1 MPNPKKTIEVSTHLN
16 NCAFHTLIPYLM
28 AFVNPT
34 QKKETDYHFAEVKPT
49 TNNINVFKKTKGYGY
64 FLESFADYYQCAN
77 VKEVEKDL
85 IWLCQSHSH
94 PLDLQVLL
102 GPVLRMTLE
111 KVLLNHSNHAK
122 MIKESFWNLLQ
133 DCNRRFNSEVPR
145 QFQQNGQFVIEWL
158 DNLRLDSNHEFDEL
172 FIPNKDIIA
181 TYLMSSETTDKSRFI
196 NQYGDKAFKQY
207 VSYQCDV
214 NQCAFVSVQQLEMLC
229 HSFHFNYSV
238 SGYQKPQKS
247 AQLAFKPL
255 LTVALSNKTQAHWEI
270 IASHA
275 SQWDFKKD
283 TAPLSKFR
291 YFYDQLQSL
300 MSTKI
305 PISHIRLLQNTFRE
319 EIKEC
324 LLTRKAFEQKIYT
337 VLPVNDWSHNSGLEP
352 FVNIL
357 VQSIMQNQS
366 TNTQKTK
373 RSNIQSTQGFHD
385 FLEHF
390 RGRYKLDSDLSHQQI
405 SEKLRWL
412 LTIYPHPKE
421 HLMIIG
427 PVLRSILN
435 QTEIVPSALTVLE
448 VVRLGHSFQLD
459 LDIYS
464 QHENDARISVFHK
477 IFSHK
482 TDVDSFGL
490 IELSYDNKCF
500 YQISKDEIEGY
511 KEKAIKQGSINH
523 AFAQAE
529 NLDIPLRSRLKALQ
543 EQLTEVCR
551 TGFPYINSAR
561 GSSAKVQRTQSLNAT
576 SSTILNDI
584 ISSIQKDDADSLLG
598 LIKAKKISV
607 NQVISNQAHTLN
619 ATVAGNARGWTLLHY
634 AVYFGAKECVA
645 ELISLK
651 GNWKKKAQWEVTDS
665 RYKAQLPRKK
675 YNISS
680 LDLAACLNQRDILS
694 FILNQTR
701 SNIEKPLV
709 QTAYGYA
716 CDFHSA
722 SALYAFLGF
731 PFVKH
736 SEKAIEAAITQGD
749 LFLLNALLE
758 RGANIPKQ
766 YQQAEKILLHSY
778 ELIKNNHS
786 QEQTA
791 ASNALYN
798 FLSLTQHAKVISNP
812 KQLNVAFKLTS
823 KSSQVIE
830 QAVKCGASEW
840 VHSIVLFQNEFAYLY
855 KLGEL
860 QQKSIHTYF
869 GMIVEPIAK
878 LACAAIKQN
887 NTALLNH
894 CFTTRV
900 EFLVYPGKYN
910 PMHCALKS
918 AQYEQLRK
926 HYHAFNLQARS
937 PIRLVDNFKKCENA
951 ALDEYDRTVRF
962 RIDRQEIKKKI
973 ENQIQKA
980 RWYELP
986 KLYIERT
993 GFALKQGKIAIADS
1007 LHLKAKHNSHVFN
1020 NPIFKYGS
1028 PVLQLL
1034 PTVGTLAT
1042 AGPIRFCL
1050 DVSKVIAYR
1059 NLSYAI
1065 NRLSSYCGNYV
1076 QYAESFANH
1085 AIGLA
1090 IMPQYYI
1097 ASTLVSNAIYYG
1109 CMYSGLDRFE
1119 SLEALAQLCGNQIC
1133 YRYTNGNSSE
1143 ILFDERYF
1151 MRLNRNLSEVIG
1163 EKATSWVAPAVYHL
1177 EYTNQQLN
1185 RMIASPGEMLKPYFS
1200 ASTLPS
1206 LAEYLDGFHMSL
1218 DELPF
1223 AESVKTTAEA
1233 LQSVQSYVS
1242 DFYKKRQLLEEQLF
1256 NYIEESALDQFGDST
1271 FKAER
1276 LHAIQS
1282 FRTNCISVATQEL
1295 VDDIETT
1302 SKNLAEAKETL
1313 KHANEQLTAY
1323 QKKPSSDQNAQN
1335 LASLKA
1341 TVTDAQDVVSNLQNE
1356 VDVSK
1361 NRLTEKQGILKE
1373 AKEKEEALFKQTEGY
1388 RYYEEWQSKVFEAK
1402 HGEFD
1407 NNLSGA
1413 QKDALKQAEQEAFSK
1428 SRYYNSDIINQAAE
1442 LWKESIHAFFEAHKN
1457 NFLDT
1462 TNIPNTINNIINNAF
1477 NLYLGQPNDRNN
1489 IAQFCADEIIRYKYP
1504 FYPEVGNA
1512 AVIEAERQRYFQK
1525 ITNDTIDGYNKHQD
1539 RVERR
1544 LYNYIIAK
1552 ITDTDVKKV
1561 HKYHRWEYLV
1571 KGPTNEILGKTIGW
1585 VPFPDFTGN
1594 GTPPKG
1600 TGAVGLQFNANRNS
1614 ANLKLTVN
1622 NQPVFTFYDSGK
1634 STGYSLVLPSQKEVS
1649 NRIQNKPVVLS
1660 STNTSVEAA
1669 APQSEAFISDENTSG
1684 FSLENPYIQAIIEE
1698 QRDILFG
1705 LSKQQDSESKN
1716 ADCQKEVVE
1725 PENQTIPQ
1733 KQAETN
1739 VAFLMQLQYGFRYLK
1754 GDRSTE
1760 ILEWQKNN
1768 RKNSP
1773 KKVAFYEGAQNATET
1788 ARHIRLGIFDAAKEF
1803 AGAIYELLNTT
1814 GDYIESVVPMEN
1826 TSLMD
1831 KVKGYQIGL
1840 PLAAA
1845 KAVQVL
1851 GIFIGEEAARKI
1863 MNEEL
1868 ATTKYIRDSINQ
1880 FVTNFDKM
1888 DENERV
1894 REVSRLISSFAM
1906 PGVFAKG
1913 ISASVR
1919 VGEHVVKGMGQVVEQ
1934 VSIHTYHLR
1943 PSTIAQRQK
1952 LAAQAGVS
1960 PSILS
1965 QFDTILA
1972 KGAEP
1977 RYSFR
1982 ESTLH
1987 QSKSQSYTP
1996 GHKAQT
2002 QLNHPNINAQW
2013 FDTVSA
2019 YFTPIEK
2026 LTIPE
2031 DKALSFMGGKYS
2043 SYILKEDSLFW
2054 RAGDSDEWLGQFFS
2068 KMKPVSEIQARID
2081 RAIMPI
2087 WPKGGTSI
2095 LEKAY
2100 CVKIPKGAAIHVGLT
2115 APQGGM
2121 FLGGTQ
2127 QIYIEA
2133 PWTIKGAALVNEKYL
2148 NEGMV
2153 WNQKARK
2160 AKK

>member
-1 MPNPKKTIEVSTHLN
+1 
-16 NCAFHTLIPYLM
+16 
-28 AFVNPT
+28 
-34 QKKETDYHFAEVKPT
+34 
-49 TNNINVFKKTKGYGY
+49 
-64 FLESFADYYQCAN
+64 
-77 VKEVEKDL
+77 
-85 IWLCQSHSH
+85 
-94 PLDLQVLL
+94 
-102 GPVLRMTLE
+102 MTLE

-133 DCNRRFNSEVPR
+133 DCKHRFNNEVPKHL
-145 QFQQNGQFVIEWL
+145 QSNGQFVREWL
-158 DNLRLDSNHEFDEL
+158 ANLRLDSNHEFDEL
-172 FIPNKDIIA
+172 FIPNKDII
-181 TYLMSSETTDKSRFI
+181 TIYLTSLRTANKSSFI
-196 NQYGDKAFKQY
+196 RQYGDKAFKQY

-238 SGYQKPQKS
+238 LGYQKPQKS

-255 LTVALSNKTQAHWEI
+255 LTVVLSNKTQAHWEI
-270 IASHA
+270 MVSHA

-283 TAPLSKFR
+283 TAPSAKLR
-291 YFYDQLQSL
+291 YFYVQLQSL

-357 VQSIMQNQS
+357 VQSIMQNQAANAK
-366 TNTQKTK
+366 NTKCL
-373 RSNIQSTQGFHD
+373 NIQSTQGFHD

-390 RGRYKLDSDLSHQQI
+390 RGRYKLDSDLNHQQI

-459 LDIYS
+459 LDIYG

-482 TDVDSFGL
+482 VGVNGFGL

-511 KEKAIKQGSINH
+511 KEKAIKQGSISH
-523 AFAQAE
+523 TFAQAE
-529 NLDIPLRSRLKALQ
+529 NLEIPLRTRLKSLQ
-543 EQLTEVCR
+543 EKLVDVCR
-551 TGFPYINSAR
+551 TGFPYVDSAR
-561 GSSAKVQRTQSLNAT
+561 GTNPKIQRTQSLNTT
-576 SSTILNDI
+576 SSIVLNNI
-584 ISSIQKDDADSLLG
+584 ISFIQKDDAESLLQT
-598 LIKAKKISV
+598 IKNKKISA
-607 NQVISNQAHTLN
+607 NQIISNKVHALN
-619 ATVAGNARGWTLLHY
+619 ATVSGNVRGWTLLHY
-634 AVYFGAKECVA
+634 VVYFGAKKCVT
-645 ELISLK
+645 ELISL
-651 GNWKKKAQWEVTDS
+651 NADWKKKAQWEVTDS
-665 RYKAQLPRKK
+665 RYKHLLPKRK

-694 FILNQTR
+694 FILGQTKPDT
-701 SNIEKPLV
+701 EKLFI
-709 QTAYGYA
+709 QAAYEHA
-716 CDFHSA
+716 CAFHSA

-731 PFVKH
+731 SFVKH
-736 SEKAIEAAITQGD
+736 SEKAVEAAITQGD
-749 LFLLNALLE
+749 LFLLNALLK
-758 RGANIPKQ
+758 RRANISKQ
-766 YQQAEKILLHSY
+766 YQKAEKILLSSHN
-778 ELIKNNHS
+778 LIKNNCNR
-786 QEQTA
+786 EQVA
-791 ASNALYN
+791 VSNALYN
-798 FLSLTQHAKVISNP
+798 FLSLTQHAKVVSNP
-812 KQLNVAFKLTS
+812 KQLKAAFELTS

-830 QAVKCGASEW
+830 QAVKGSASEW
-840 VHSIVLFQNEFAYLY
+840 VHSIVLFQNEFSYLY
-855 KLGEL
+855 KLGEA
-860 QQKSIHTYF
+860 QQKSIHAHF

-878 LACAAIKQN
+878 LACTAISQN

-900 EFLVYPGKYN
+900 EFLVYPGQYN
-910 PMHCALKS
+910 PMHCALKKG
-918 AQYEQLRK
+918 QYERLRR
-926 HYHAFNLQARS
+926 HYFSLNLQARS
-937 PIRLVDNFKKCENA
+937 SVQLTNNFKKYENA

-973 ENQIQKA
+973 GDRIQKA

-986 KLYIERT
+986 KLYIERA
-993 GFALKQGKIAIADS
+993 GFALKQGQIAIADS

-1076 QYAESFANH
+1076 QYAESFVNH

-1097 ASTLVSNAIYYG
+1097 ASTLVSNAVYYG

-1119 SLEALAQLCGNQIC
+1119 SLEALAQLCGDQIC

-1163 EKATSWVAPAVYHL
+1163 ENATSWIAPAVYHL
-1177 EYTNQQLN
+1177 EYANQQLN

-1206 LAEYLDGFHMSL
+1206 LTEYLDGFQMSL

-1223 AESVKTTAEA
+1223 AESVKTTTEVLKSA
-1233 LQSVQSYVS
+1233 QNYVS
-1242 DFYKKRQLLEEQLF
+1242 EFYKKRQLLEEQLF
-1256 NYIEESALDQFGDST
+1256 NYIEESTLDQFGEST

-1276 LHAIQS
+1276 LHAIQL
-1282 FRTNCISVATQEL
+1282 FRTNCMSMETQEL
-1295 VDDIETT
+1295 VDSIETT
-1302 SKNLAEAKETL
+1302 SKNLVE
-1313 KHANEQLTAY
+1313 ANEKLKYANEELIAY
-1323 QKKPSSDQNAQN
+1323 QKKPSSDKNDQN
-1335 LASLKA
+1335 LVSLKTA
-1341 TVTDAQDVVSNLQNE
+1341 VTDAQDMVSNLQNE

-1361 NRLTEKQGILKE
+1361 NKLTEQQGILKE

-1388 RYYEEWQSKVFEAK
+1388 RYYEDWQSKVFEAK

-1428 SRYYNSDIINQAAE
+1428 SRYYNSDTINQAAE

-1512 AVIEAERQRYFQK
+1512 VVIEAERQMYFQK
-1525 ITNDTIDGYNKHQD
+1525 ITNDTIDGYNKNQD

-1544 LYNYIIAK
+1544 LYNYIVAK
-1552 ITDTDVKKV
+1552 ITNTDVKKV
-1561 HKYHRWEYLV
+1561 HKYHRWEYFV
-1571 KGPTNEILGKTIGW
+1571 KGPSNEILGKTIGW

-1600 TGAVGLQFNANRNS
+1600 AGAVGLQFNANRNS

-1649 NRIQNKPVVLS
+1649 KRIQQNPVVLS
-1660 STNTSVEAA
+1660 SPNTNIEAA
-1669 APQSEAFISDENTSG
+1669 APQSEAFASDENTYG
-1684 FSLENPYIQAIIEE
+1684 FSLENPYIQAIIDE
-1698 QRDILFG
+1698 QRDVLFG
-1705 LSKQQDSESKN
+1705 LSKKQQEPESKN
-1716 ADCQKEVVE
+1716 ADCQKEAVE

-1768 RKNSP
+1768 RKHSP
-1773 KKVAFYEGAQNATET
+1773 NKVAFYEGVQSATET

-1803 AGAIYELLNTT
+1803 AGAIYELLSTT

-1826 TSLMD
+1826 TSVTA

-1851 GIFIGEEAARKI
+1851 GIFIGEEAARKT

-1888 DENERV
+1888 DEHEKV

-1919 VGEHVVKGMGQVVEQ
+1919 VGEHVIKGVGQVIEQ
-1934 VSIHTYHLR
+1934 ASIRTYHLR
-1943 PSTIAQRQK
+1943 PSTIVQRQK
-1952 LAAQAGVS
+1952 LAVQAGVS

-1965 QFDTILA
+1965 QFDTMLA
-1972 KGAEP
+1972 KGTEP

-1987 QSKSQSYTP
+1987 QSKPQSYTP

-2019 YFTPIEK
+2019 YVTPVEK
-2026 LTIPE
+2026 LTIPKE
-2031 DKALSFMGGKYS
+2031 KALSFMGGKYS
-2043 SYILKEDSLFW
+2043 SYVLKEDSLLW
-2054 RAGDSDEWLGQFFS
+2054 RAGDSENGFGQFFS
-2068 KMKPVSEIQARID
+2068 NIKPVSEIQARID
-2081 RAIMPI
+2081 RAILPI
-2087 WPKGGTSI
+2087 WPDNGVSI
-2095 LEKAY
+2095 LENAY
-2100 CVKIPKGAAIHVGLT
+2100 CVKIPKGAVVHIGLT

-2121 FLGGTQ
+2121 LLGGTQ
-2127 QIYIEA
+2127 QVYVKK
-2133 PWTIKGAALVNEKYL
+2133 PWEIKGAEIVQVQSL